1 MKPQQK
7 NLKPKLFE
15 GLRSGDL
22 KDMVSPIMSIDRY
35 KSKMGD
41 DKDVVVLAFKTKEKM
56 PAIDLM
62 EFIEKGYQFVLD
74 ADMSTGEEKD
84 GQYSVFVEL
93 ERSVSAPKQ
102 IIELLSGVG
111 QASGCEDWQFHYYK
125 DSEIRDCTE
134 QALEDH
140 IPVTPEEYET
150 RMQELKQDDVTSFF
164 NQGATDSAD
173 LDTDDNITVTKP
185 YAESLNMKL
194 LAMGNYQEIKESI
207 PGGIQLDPLSQ
218 YQTNYLEKYLGNYE
232 IHKIQDKFL
241 IKNGDR
247 AIIVQ
252 KARW

>member
-1 MKPQQK
+1 MKQQK

-15 GLRSGDL
+15 GLRAGDL
-22 KDMVSPIMSIDRY
+22 KDMISPIISIDRF

-41 DKDVVVLAFKTKEKM
+41 DKDVLVVAFRSKEKM

-93 ERSVSAPKQ
+93 ERSISGPKQ
-102 IIELLSGVG
+102 IMELLSGVS
-111 QASGCEDWQFHYYK
+111 QAADCDKWQFRYYK

-134 QALEDH
+134 QALEEHLPLTSEDY
-140 IPVTPEEYET
+140 EEKMHTY
-150 RMQELKQDDVTSFF
+150 KQDDINTFF
-164 NQGATDSAD
+164 DQGATDSTE
-173 LDTDDNITVTKP
+173 LDTEDNITITKP

-194 LAMGNYQEIKESI
+194 IAMGPYQEIKESI

-218 YQTNYLEKYLGNYE
+218 NQTSYLEKYLGNYE